1 MPLPA
6 TKQEL
11 ADWVLRRLGAPV
23 INVEIADVQLEDCI
37 DEAVQFFYNYHYD
50 GVTRSWRTIK
60 VDSNLLNR
68 NNRIHQDLTAEKFD
82 SDKLNDYRIGDRV
95 MFKVDNTRGN
105 RIFIKTD
112 SESINIFYDSDTNGA
127 FVRDSDGNIRVF
139 DSDLDISGSAK
150 FYDSEDQGSH
160 ILDSDGSTFR
170 AIDSDLDY
178 YQVYDSDNNGSY
190 ILDSDGVTYRLID
203 SDLDYIDRYDS
214 DNETGLY
221 VQDSDGISFRLFDSD
236 LDTDSDQRFKLII
249 VERATRYTQRDV
261 IRGQRFS
268 PTTVRPR
275 RFGKRTVHDG
285 FSKYF
290 KEELK
295 VLEDENITVTSTGQI
310 GIKVPDSI
318 VSVTKVAKVDSFT
331 HAGMYNFE
339 YQYFLNNF
347 DMFYGNAVGTG
358 LSNYYTQKL
367 NVEHI
372 DFLLNTAP
380 AIRFNQ
386 YRSRLYLD
394 VDWNRIKTGKSRG
407 DFYLLCEVYEQA
419 DPELTG
425 EVYKNTWLKRY
436 ATVLA
441 KQQWGS
447 NLKKYQNTELPGGV
461 QLDGQGLWDEANA
474 EKQELEEE
482 LKNSTLEMDSIL
494 WG

>member
-1 MPLPA
+1 MPLPG

-11 ADWVLRRLGAPV
+11 ADWILRRLGAPV
-23 INVEIADVQLEDCI
+23 INIEIADVQLEDCI

-50 GVTRSWRTIK
+50 GVTRSWRTLKI
-60 VDSNLLNR
+60 DSNLLNR
-68 NNRIHQDLTAEKFD
+68 NNRIHQNLTAEKFD

-95 MFKVDNTRGN
+95 MLKVDNTRGN
-105 RIFIKTD
+105 RIFIKSD
-112 SESINIFYDSDTNGA
+112 SEAPSYDSDTSGA
-127 FVRDSDGNIRVF
+127 LV
-139 DSDLDISGSAK
+139 
-150 FYDSEDQGSH
+150 
-160 ILDSDGSTFR
+160 LDSDGINYR
-170 AIDSDLDY
+170 ALDSDLDY
-178 YQVYDSDNNGSY
+178 DSDNAPHP
-190 ILDSDGVTYRLID
+190 
-203 SDLDYIDRYDS
+203 
-214 DNETGLY
+214 
-221 VQDSDGISFRLFDSD
+221 
-236 LDTDSDQRFKLII
+236 QRFTQ
-249 VERATRYTQRDV
+249 VTR
-261 IRGQRFS
+261 
-268 PTTVRPR
+268 
-275 RFGKRTVHDG
+275 HDG

-290 KEELK
+290 EEELK
-295 VLEDENITVTSTGQI
+295 LLEDENITVTSTGQI
-310 GIKVPDSI
+310 GVKVPDSI

-347 DMFYGNAVGTG
+347 DMFYGAAAGTG

-394 VDWNRIKTGKSRG
+394 VDWKRISQGKNRG

-461 QLDGQGLWDEANA
+461 QLDGQGLWDEANT